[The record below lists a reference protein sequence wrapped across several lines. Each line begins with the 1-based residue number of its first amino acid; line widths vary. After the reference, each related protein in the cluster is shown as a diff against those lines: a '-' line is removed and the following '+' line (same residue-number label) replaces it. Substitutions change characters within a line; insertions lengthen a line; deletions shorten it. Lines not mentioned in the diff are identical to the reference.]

1 MDLLNRAMQQASEL
15 LRSMTPRARLA
26 AATLAGVLLA
36 SALYLLLAPAAGPDT
51 LLLGGHEFS
60 TSELPAVQAAFAKA
74 GLSDFEVT
82 GGQIRIPRRQQAL
95 YLAVLA
101 EGGALPSSLADRLVD
116 IVGQQS
122 PFASRAQQE
131 QMQRAVIQSM
141 IAKSIARMSGVESAE
156 LFLDTQP
163 RRGFRTEPLSTA
175 SVHVKTIGS
184 VPLTPDKVRAIRGL
198 VSGAVAGMA
207 PESVTVI
214 DSTGQHWSGESA
226 VGSGGLDDPYLARKL
241 TYEEGYAAKILA
253 SLAYVPGVTVSVN
266 VELSTERRRTGSRQT
281 IEPSTAA
288 PVPAPRSALVG
299 GPPAGSNSPSVVAQ
313 AAHTATALHAQ
324 QSNVP
329 ATLDAAGQPAP
340 ASPIPSVSPMASVSP
355 MVTGASTAP
364 RATVGRG
371 ATVDS
376 EQFEIVGLTPQRVT
390 VSVVV
395 PTTYFEDIWRRHN
408 SIAGQ
413 TPLRSPSPPELAPIE
428 AEERARIQATVLA
441 QIPHDPGMS
450 AAELVS
456 VTAFTPIPT
465 APLTIPTIPVRIRNW
480 LNVSWPAVA
489 FIVLPLAALALLWKQ
504 WRGAA
509 PGLPLSPARANVSHH
524 GAGTLET
531 TFDAT
536 LDSTAELVTADG
548 YRYGLEDDQIDA
560 QPATATTR
568 ATPGS
573 TRNVGHRPV
582 APEQD
587 TSRSG
592 RRPFDLLRDAHGRD
606 IASLL
611 SGEQPQ
617 TIAVIVGHLPPDQ
630 AAQVVDA
637 LPAPLQADVL
647 ARVMRLEATAPEVLH
662 DIESALAARLAELP
676 PRSDRATDGWNT
688 AQQILAAGGPEFA
701 ARMAR
706 RLAPHDQHLAAQFE
720 SVATAHTP
728 AATHVDHH
736 AETAPGPS
744 AHETPWAFEELDRLS
759 EADLRYVAAA
769 ANHDL
774 LELALAGAT
783 PELAERVLRALA
795 PDQSRSLRNRLDRL
809 APTRMSDI
817 TQAQRELAR
826 LAFELLAAT
835 RDSATTG
842 TRLVA

>member
-1 MDLLNRAMQQASEL
+1 MDLLNRVMQQASEL

-26 AATLAGVLLA
+26 AATLAGVLLT

-95 YLAVLA
+95 YLAALA
-101 EGGALPSSLADRLVD
+101 EGDALPSSLADRLVD

-163 RRGFRTEPLSTA
+163 RRGFRSEPLATA
-175 SVHVKTIGS
+175 SVHVKTVGS

-281 IEPSTAA
+281 IEPAA
-288 PVPAPRSALVG
+288 VASPPQRSALVG
-299 GPPAGSNSPSVVAQ
+299 SPPAGSNWPNAVAQ
-313 AAHTATALHAQ
+313 AAHAATALHAQ

-329 ATLDAAGQPAP
+329 ATLDAAGQPALAP
-340 ASPIPSVSPMASVSP
+340 AIGADAPIASV
-355 MVTGASTAP
+355 VTTERPAANRSAMT
-364 RATVGRG
+364 RG
-371 ATVDS
+371 AAVDS
-376 EQFEIVGLTPQRVT
+376 EQFEIVGLTPERVT

-413 TPLRSPSPPELAPIE
+413 TPLRSPSPLEIAPIE

-456 VTAFTPIPT
+456 VTAFTPIAPVPLATPT
-465 APLTIPTIPVRIRNW
+465 VPIRIRNW
-480 LNVSWPAVA
+480 LNAYWPAVA
-489 FIVLPLAALALLWKQ
+489 FIVLPLAALAFLWRQ
-504 WRGAA
+504 WNSST
-509 PGLPLSPARANVSHH
+509 PGLPTSPARANFAHQ
-524 GAGTLET
+524 GAGSHES

-536 LDSTAELVTADG
+536 LDETTELVTADG
-548 YRYGLEDDQIDA
+548 YRYGIDDDQIDA
-560 QPATATTR
+560 QSAAPRTA
-568 ATPGS
+568 GKS
-573 TRNVGHRPV
+573 TRHSNSRPSS
-582 APEQD
+582 PEHD
-587 TSRSG
+587 ASRGG
-592 RRPFDLLRDAHGRD
+592 RRPFDVLHDAHGRD

-611 SGEQPQ
+611 AGEQPQ

-630 AAQVVDA
+630 AAEVVDA
-637 LPAPLQADVL
+637 LPGPLQADVL
-647 ARVMRLEATAPEVLH
+647 ARVIRLEATAPEVLY

-720 SVATAHTP
+720 SVATAHSP
-728 AATHVDHH
+728 AATHFDHP
-736 AETAPGPS
+736 TAPAPS

-795 PDQSRSLRNRLDRL
+795 PDQSRALRNRLDRL

>member
-15 LRSMTPRARLA
+15 LRSMTPRARLGA
-26 AATLAGVLLA
+26 AALAGVLLA
-36 SALYLLLAPAAGPDT
+36 SALYLLLAPAAGPET

-95 YLAVLA
+95 YLAALA
-101 EGGALPSSLADRLVD
+101 EGNVLPSSLADRFVD
-116 IVGQQS
+116 IVQQQS

-131 QMQRAVIQSM
+131 QMQRAVVQSM

-163 RRGFRTEPLSTA
+163 RRGFRSEPLSTA
-175 SVHVKTIGS
+175 SVHVKTVGS
-184 VPLTPDKVRAIRGL
+184 VPLTADKVRAIRGL
-198 VSGAVAGMA
+198 VAGAVAGMA
-207 PESVTVI
+207 AESVTVI

-281 IEPSTAA
+281 IEPAA
-288 PVPAPRSALVG
+288 VASPPQRSALVAT
-299 GPPAGSNSPSVVAQ
+299 PPVRSSQPGVIAQ
-313 AAHTATALHAQ
+313 TAHTDVARLAQ

-329 ATLDAAGQPAP
+329 ATLDAAAAQAAP
-340 ASPIPSVSPMASVSP
+340 ASPI
-355 MVTGASTAP
+355 GAAAP
-364 RATVGRG
+364 IAAVVAAERPVANRSATTRG

-376 EQFEIVGLTPQRVT
+376 EQFEIVGLTPERVT

-408 SIAGQ
+408 SVAGQ
-413 TPLRSPSPPELAPIE
+413 SPLRAPSPLELAPIE

-441 QIPHDPGMS
+441 QIPHDPGMP
-450 AAELVS
+450 AADLVS
-456 VTAFTPIPT
+456 VTAFTPIAP
-465 APLTIPTIPVRIRNW
+465 APLAIPTVPIRIRNW
-480 LNVSWPAVA
+480 LNAYWPAVA
-489 FIVLPLAALALLWKQ
+489 CIVLPLAALAYLWKQ
-504 WRGAA
+504 WNSAA
-509 PGLPLSPARANVSHH
+509 PRLPTSPARANLSHH
-524 GAGTLET
+524 GAGAYES

-536 LDSTAELVTADG
+536 LDETAELVTADG
-548 YRYGLEDDQIDA
+548 YRYGLEDDQLDGQA
-560 QPATATTR
+560 SQAATSKA
-568 ATPGS
+568 GKS
-573 TRNVGHRPV
+573 TRHANGRPHTSDH
-582 APEQD
+582 D
-587 TSRSG
+587 TSRAGS
-592 RRPFDLLRDAHGRD
+592 RPFELLHGAHGHD
-606 IASLL
+606 IATLL
-611 SGEQPQ
+611 VGEQPQ

-630 AAQVVDA
+630 AAEVVDA
-637 LPAPLQADVL
+637 LPGPLQADVL
-647 ARVMRLEATAPEVLH
+647 ARVMHLGATAPEVLH
-662 DIESALAARLAELP
+662 DIESALAARLAELA
-676 PRSDRATDGWNT
+676 PRAEHAADGRNT
-688 AQQILAAGGPEFA
+688 TQQILAAGGPEFA

-720 SVATAHTP
+720 NAAAAH
-728 AATHVDHH
+728 
-736 AETAPGPS
+736 PS
-744 AHETPWAFEELDRLS
+744 AASHFDQHSGPASASQSSANETPWAFEELDRLS

-783 PELAERVLRALA
+783 PELAERVLRALS

>member
-95 YLAVLA
+95 YLAALA

-163 RRGFRTEPLSTA
+163 RRGFRAEPLSTA

-281 IEPSTAA
+281 IEPAA
-288 PVPAPRSALVG
+288 VASPPQRSALVG
-299 GPPAGSNSPSVVAQ
+299 GPPARSTTPAVIAQ

-329 ATLDAAGQPAP
+329 ATLDTATGQPAAAP
-340 ASPIPSVSPMASVSP
+340 AIGAAAPIASV
-355 MVTGASTAP
+355 VTTERPAANRSAMT
-364 RATVGRG
+364 RG

-376 EQFEIVGLTPQRVT
+376 EQFEIVGLTPERVT

-413 TPLRSPSPPELAPIE
+413 TPLRSPSPLEIAPIE

-441 QIPHDPGMS
+441 QIPHDPGMP

-456 VTAFTPIPT
+456 VTAFTPITP
-465 APLTIPTIPVRIRNW
+465 APLVIPTVPIRIRNW
-480 LNVSWPAVA
+480 LNAYWPAVA
-489 FIVLPLAALALLWKQ
+489 FIVLPLAALAFLWRQ
-504 WRGAA
+504 WNSST
-509 PGLPLSPARANVSHH
+509 PGLPTSPARANSAHH
-524 GAGTLET
+524 GAGSHESTL
-531 TFDAT
+531 DAT
-536 LDSTAELVTADG
+536 LDETAELVTADG
-548 YRYGLEDDQIDA
+548 YRYGIDDDQIDA
-560 QPATATTR
+560 QSAATRTA
-568 ATPGS
+568 GKS
-573 TRNVGHRPV
+573 TRHSNARPNS
-582 APEQD
+582 PEHD
-587 TSRSG
+587 ASRGG
-592 RRPFDLLRDAHGRD
+592 RRPFDVLHDAHGRD

-611 SGEQPQ
+611 AGEQPQ

-630 AAQVVDA
+630 AAEVVDA

-676 PRSDRATDGWNT
+676 PRSDRAADGWNT

-720 SVATAHTP
+720 SVASAHTP
-728 AATHVDHH
+728 VATHVDHH
-736 AETAPGPS
+736 AATAPAPS

-783 PELAERVLRALA
+783 PELAERVLRALS

>member
-15 LRSMTPRARLA
+15 LRSMTPRARLGA
-26 AATLAGVLLA
+26 AALAGVLLA
-36 SALYLLLAPAAGPDT
+36 SALYLLLAPATGPET

-95 YLAVLA
+95 YLAALA
-101 EGGALPSSLADRLVD
+101 EGDALPSSLADRFVD
-116 IVGQQS
+116 IVQQQS

-131 QMQRAVIQSM
+131 QMQRAVVQSM

-163 RRGFRTEPLSTA
+163 RRGFRNVPLSTA
-175 SVHVKTIGS
+175 SVHVKTVGS
-184 VPLTPDKVRAIRGL
+184 VPLTADKVRAIRGL
-198 VSGAVAGMA
+198 VAGAVAGMA
-207 PESVTVI
+207 ADSVTVI

-241 TYEEGYAAKILA
+241 TYEDGYAAKILA

-281 IEPSTAA
+281 IEPAA
-288 PVPAPRSALVG
+288 VASPPQRSALVAT
-299 GPPAGSNSPSVVAQ
+299 PPARNTQPGVIAQ
-313 AAHTATALHAQ
+313 TAHTDVARLAH

-340 ASPIPSVSPMASVSP
+340 ASPI
-355 MVTGASTAP
+355 GAAAP
-364 RATVGRG
+364 IAAVVAAERPAANRSATTRG

-376 EQFEIVGLTPQRVT
+376 EQFEIVGLTPERVT

-413 TPLRSPSPPELAPIE
+413 SPLRSPSPLELAPIE

-456 VTAFTPIPT
+456 VTAFTPIAT
-465 APLTIPTIPVRIRNW
+465 ASPAIPAVPVRIRNW
-480 LNVSWPAVA
+480 LNTYWPAVA
-489 FIVLPLAALALLWKQ
+489 CIVLPLAALAYLWKH
-504 WRGAA
+504 WNSVA
-509 PGLPLSPARANVSHH
+509 PSLPISPARASSSHH
-524 GAGTLET
+524 GAGAYEP

-536 LDSTAELVTADG
+536 LDETADG

-560 QPATATTR
+560 ESAAAR
-568 ATPGS
+568 ATGNS
-573 TRNVGHRPV
+573 TRHANGRPHS
-582 APEQD
+582 PEHD
-587 TSRSG
+587 TSRGG
-592 RRPFDLLRDAHGRD
+592 RRPFELLHGAHGRD
-606 IASLL
+606 IATLL
-611 SGEQPQ
+611 AGEQPQ

-630 AAQVVDA
+630 AAEVVDA
-637 LPAPLQADVL
+637 LPGPLQADVL
-647 ARVMRLEATAPEVLH
+647 TRVMHLGTTAPEVLH
-662 DIESALAARLAELP
+662 DIESALSARLAELA
-676 PRSDRATDGWNT
+676 PRAERAADGWNT
-688 AQQILAAGGPEFA
+688 TQQILAAGGPEFA

-720 SVATAHTP
+720 NAAAAHQPATSHFDQHSGP
-728 AATHVDHH
+728 ASASQS
-736 AETAPGPS
+736 S

-783 PELAERVLRALA
+783 PELAERVLRALS
-795 PDQSRSLRNRLDRL
+795 PDQSRALRNRLDRL

>member
-1 MDLLNRAMQQASEL
+1 MDLLNRAMQQGSEL

-26 AATLAGVLLA
+26 AATLAGLLLA
-36 SALYLLLAPAAGPDT
+36 SALYLLLAPAPGPDT

-95 YLAVLA
+95 YLAALA
-101 EGGALPSSLADRLVD
+101 EGHALPSSLADRLVD
-116 IVGQQS
+116 IVQQQS

-163 RRGFRTEPLSTA
+163 RRGFRSEPLSTA
-175 SVHVKTIGS
+175 SVHVKTVGS

-226 VGSGGLDDPYLARKL
+226 VGTGGLDDPYLARKL

-281 IEPSTAA
+281 IEPSAAA
-288 PVPAPRSALVG
+288 PVPAQRSALVG
-299 GPPAGSNSPSVVAQ
+299 SPPAGSTSPSVIAQ
-313 AAHTATALHAQ
+313 AAHTAAALHAQ

-329 ATLDAAGQPAP
+329 ATLDAASGQPAP
-340 ASPIPSVSPMASVSP
+340 ASPIASVSP
-355 MVTGASTAP
+355 IAAGASTDRPAAP
-364 RATVGRG
+364 RAAVGRG

-376 EQFEIVGLTPQRVT
+376 EQFEIVGLTPERVT
-390 VSVVV
+390 VSIVV

-413 TPLRSPSPPELAPIE
+413 TPLRSPSPLELAPIE
-428 AEERARIQATVLA
+428 AEERVRIQATVLA

-450 AAELVS
+450 AADLVS

-465 APLTIPTIPVRIRNW
+465 APLAIPTIPVRIRNW

-504 WRGAA
+504 WRGAL
-509 PGLPLSPARANVSHH
+509 PGSPASPARANVSQHS
-524 GAGTLET
+524 AGTLDT

-536 LDSTAELVTADG
+536 LDSTAELATADG
-548 YRYGLEDDQIDA
+548 YRFGLDDEPIDA
-560 QPATATTR
+560 HPGNSAAR
-568 ATPGS
+568 APSGS
-573 TRNVGHRPV
+573 ARNAGHRPLPPDHE
-582 APEQD
+582 A
-587 TSRSG
+587 SRSG

-611 SGEQPQ
+611 AGEQPQ

-630 AAQVVDA
+630 AAEVVDA

-647 ARVMRLEATAPEVLH
+647 GRVMRLEATSIEVLH
-662 DIESALAARLAELP
+662 DIESALTARLAELA
-676 PRSDRATDGWNT
+676 PRAERSADGWT
-688 AQQILAAGGPEFA
+688 TTQQILAAGGPEFA

-706 RLAPHDQHLAAQFE
+706 RLAPHDQDLAAQFE
-720 SVATAHTP
+720 SVAASHMP
-728 AATHVDHH
+728 DAPPIDHH
-736 AETAPGPS
+736 PASVSAPAS
-744 AHETPWAFEELDRLS
+744 HETPWAFEELDRLS

-826 LAFELLAAT
+826 LAFELLVAT